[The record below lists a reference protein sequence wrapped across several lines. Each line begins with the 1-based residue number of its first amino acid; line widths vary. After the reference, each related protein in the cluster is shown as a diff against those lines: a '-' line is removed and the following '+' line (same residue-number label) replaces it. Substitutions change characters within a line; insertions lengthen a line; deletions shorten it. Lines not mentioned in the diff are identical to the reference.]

1 VPCELDTIV
10 LMKTNSG
17 ILFIIIFLLLLLLL
31 LGFRYEL
38 YCVAKAH
45 KTTHCVLHCDT
56 PKETCQQWNM
66 VKENRYHDEILDALI
81 MRFETPDSR
90 NRWDSPL
97 FVIQVHNSFT
107 SVSLKTSA

>member
-1 VPCELDTIV
+1 MPCELDTIV

-45 KTTHCVLHCDT
+45 KTTHCV
-56 PKETCQQWNM
+56 
-66 VKENRYHDEILDALI
+66 VSVVIILLATTI
-81 MRFETPDSR
+81 
-90 NRWDSPL
+90 
-97 FVIQVHNSFT
+97 IC
-107 SVSLKTSA
+107 SLSTLN